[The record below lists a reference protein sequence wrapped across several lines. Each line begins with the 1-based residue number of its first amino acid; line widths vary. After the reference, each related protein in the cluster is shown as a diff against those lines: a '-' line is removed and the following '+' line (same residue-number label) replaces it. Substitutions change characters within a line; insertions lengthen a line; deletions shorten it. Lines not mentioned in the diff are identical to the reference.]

1 MRWSVCSSAEL
12 SPRQHSQCSHS
23 SSINLI
29 CAICRVAK
37 QCPVVWLSR
46 HVDGHQD
53 DDLKAILDRLAL
65 LNIEMDTGAK
75 AFMLSLPQTRASS
88 LQDFWRTMVNL
99 ARIQEIEQI
108 LSTRYQRDLARY
120 FPLSVLEGQGTLW
133 ILSLSKQH

>member
-1 MRWSVCSSAEL
+1 
-12 SPRQHSQCSHS
+12 
-23 SSINLI
+23 
-29 CAICRVAK
+29 VAK